1 MAKLVLVSNRLPVSL
16 GPDGKPERTTGG
28 LASALEGAGLS
39 DTAVWVGWPG
49 IAAEENGQPFAQRD
63 SFRAIGA
70 EPVPLST
77 ADIDGFY
84 EGYSNSTLWPVL
96 HYMVQRARFDR
107 DWAKAYA
114 AANAKFA
121 ESVLQVAC
129 DGDTVWIHDYHLF
142 LLPTLLRESGR
153 SLRTGFF
160 LHTPFPSS
168 EVFRSLPERGSIL
181 KGLLGADLIGFH
193 TFNYLRH
200 FRSTVL
206 RTLGV
211 ESEVDN
217 LWFRNRQVRLGVY
230 PIGHN
235 RAGFEEAMTT
245 PEFQE
250 ALLRH
255 QARLGDRVLVLS
267 VERLDYTKGVPQK
280 LEAIRRYLSDH
291 PETRYQVVFL
301 LIAVPSRLGVQEY
314 DELTEEV
321 QREVGAING
330 DFGGVGH
337 APLQFLHRSFPPA
350 ELAAL
355 YARADVC
362 LVTPLIDGMNLVA
375 KEFVACKKDHP
386 GTRPGAIVL
395 SEFAGAA
402 EEMSHALLVNP
413 YDVCGVAET
422 IAEAIAMTSSEKL
435 HRTQAMRARLDR
447 HDARHWAARFLSDL
461 DACSTREPPS
471 LAGDSVEALA
481 DHLAQAVASNKSLAL
496 FLDYDGT
503 LRDFTA
509 RPEDAVPDRELG
521 ALLARLAEQPS
532 LKVAV
537 ISGRPSIFLERHF
550 AGLGV
555 SLIAEHGYRW
565 FFPENNA
572 WDIVDPRVDNT
583 WKDVIRPHLQ
593 QAADLTP
600 GSSIEEKLSALVWHY
615 RRADPEFGLW
625 RAHGLLEE
633 LTSLS
638 ANLPVSV
645 HHGNKIVEVASQLVN
660 KGVAVNLLLK
670 RWRPDV
676 AVAAGDDQTDETMFS
691 LEPEG
696 IDYYTIKVGTHS
708 TRAGRRTDIGGLRRF
723 LKRLLSLL
731 AS

>member
-1 MAKLVLVSNRLPVSL
+1 MGKLILVSNRLPIRIGSN
-16 GPDGKPERTTGG
+16 GQPERTTGG
-28 LASALEGAGLS
+28 LASALEGAAFS
-39 DTAVWVGWPG
+39 NTAIWVGWSG
-49 IAAEENGQPFAQRD
+49 IAAGETGDSAAHRD
-63 SFRAIGA
+63 SLRAMGV
-70 EPVPLST
+70 EPVALT
-77 ADIDGFY
+77 AAEIDGFY
-84 EGYSNSTLWPVL
+84 EGYSNATLWPVL

-114 AANAKFA
+114 AVNAKFA
-121 ESVLQVAC
+121 ESVLAVAC
-129 DGDTVWIHDYHLF
+129 DGDTVWVHDYHLF
-142 LLPTLLRESGR
+142 LLPSLLRESGR
-153 SLRTGFF
+153 SLKTGFF

-168 EVFRSLPERGSIL
+168 ELFRSLPERGSIL
-181 KGLLGADLIGFH
+181 RGLLGADLIGFH

-217 LWFRNRQVRLGVY
+217 LWRQNRQVRLGVY

-235 RAGFEEAMTT
+235 RAGFEAAMAT
-245 PEFQE
+245 PEFRE
-250 ALLRH
+250 AMQRH
-255 QARLGDRVLVLS
+255 QSRLGDRTLVLS

-280 LEAIRRYLSDH
+280 LEAIRRYLADH

-314 DELTEEV
+314 DQLTEEV

-337 APLQFLHRSFPPA
+337 APLQFLHRSLPPA

-422 IAEAIAMTSSEKL
+422 IAEAIALPSSEKL
-435 HRTQAMRARLDR
+435 QRTEAMRARLDR

-461 DACSTREPPS
+461 DSCTARQPPS
-471 LAGDSVEALA
+471 LAGDGVETLA
-481 DHLAQAVASNKSLAL
+481 DHLAHSVASHKSLAL

-503 LRDFTA
+503 LRDFTD
-509 RPEDAVPDRELG
+509 RPEDAVPDPDLG
-521 ALLARLAEQPS
+521 ALLARLAKHPS

-537 ISGRPSIFLERHF
+537 ISGRSSIFLEKHF

-565 FFPENNA
+565 FFPEEAA
-572 WDIVDPRVDNT
+572 WEIVDPRVDT
-583 WKDVIRPHLQ
+583 AWKEVVRPHLQ

-625 RAHGLLEE
+625 RAHGLLDE

-670 RWRPDV
+670 RWSPDV

-696 IDYYTIKVGTHS
+696 LDYHTIKVGGRS
-708 TRAGRRTDIGGLRRF
+708 TRAARRTDIAGLRRF
-723 LKRLLSLL
+723 LERLVSLL